1 MAKTASTDQLVEDLH
16 AVVRDAEAL
25 LQATASQTGE
35 RIEGLRER
43 AKESLQQARTRL
55 AAAEK
60 EAVRE
65 MREAAQATDQF
76 VHRNP
81 WQAAGIAAG
90 VGLVIGL
97 LIGRR

>member
-1 MAKTASTDQLVEDLH
+1 MTDVSTDKLVADLE
-16 AVVRDAEAL
+16 AVARDVEAL

-35 RIEGLRER
+35 KVEAVR
-43 AKESLQQARTRL
+43 ARARESLHQARVRL

-60 EAVRE
+60 EALREVR
-65 MREAAQATDQF
+65 AAADATDEY

-81 WQAAGIAAG
+81 WQAVGIAAG